1 VSIAARLRDV
11 THQIRAASDR
21 ARRAPPTLIAV
32 SKTHPPEAVRE
43 AYAAGQRDFG
53 ENYVQELV
61 AKARALAD
69 LSDIRWHFIGHL
81 QRNKVKDVLP
91 IATFVH
97 TVDRLELA
105 REIEKRAAKPA
116 RVLIE
121 VNVGREPQKSG
132 VDPDRVTELWGEL
145 SKLERVVPVGLMA
158 VPPAAEEAES
168 TRPYFAELRRLA
180 TLLEGR
186 HELPVPRQQ
195 LELSMGM
202 SDDFEVAIEEG
213 ATMVRVGTAIFG
225 PRS

>member
-1 VSIAARLRDV
+1 M
-11 THQIRAASDR
+11 
-21 ARRAPPTLIAV
+21 LIAV

-61 AKARALAD
+61 AKARALEDLAD
-69 LSDIRWHFIGHL
+69 LRWHVIGHL

-91 IATFVH
+91 IATFLH

-105 REIEKRAAKPA
+105 REIAKRAMTPV
-116 RVLIE
+116 RVLVE

-132 VDPDRVTELWGEL
+132 VEPDQVTELWSEL
-145 SKLERVVPVGLMA
+145 AKLEGVVPVGLMA
-158 VPPAAEEAES
+158 VPPAADEAES
-168 TRPYFAELRRLA
+168 TRPYFVELRGLAQRLP
-180 TLLEGR
+180 GC
-186 HELPVPRQQ
+186 V
-195 LELSMGM
+195 ELSMGM
-202 SDDFEVAIEEG
+202 SHDFAVAIEEG

>member
-69 LSDIRWHFIGHL
+69 LSDLRWHFIGHL

-91 IATFVH
+91 IAAYVH

-105 REIEKRAAKPA
+105 RELEKRATTPI
-116 RVLIE
+116 RVLVE

-132 VDPDRVTELWGEL
+132 VDP
-145 SKLERVVPVGLMA
+145 SKLPALWNELTTLTRVVPVGLMA
-158 VPPAAEEAES
+158 VPPAMDDAEA
-168 TRPYFAELRRLA
+168 TRPFFAELRRLA
-180 TLLEGR
+180 SGL
-186 HELPVPRQQ
+186 HPELQ
-195 LELSMGM
+195 LSMGM
-202 SDDFEVAIEEG
+202 SHDFEVAIEEG